1 MTHGQIGLIR
11 EDQIRRVSVSRYSGT
26 LGPLIL
32 GLIEAARWEL
42 GWDENKALFTDAARF
57 TLAGFTSAAGA
68 AIAYSLTS
76 EDDSSM

>member
-32 GLIEAARWEL
+32 GLIEAARWEWD
-42 GWDENKALFTDAARF
+42 WDENEALFIDAAMCS
-57 TLAGFTSAAGA
+57 LAGFTSAAGA
-68 AIAYSLTS
+68 TIACSLIS

>member
-32 GLIEAARWEL
+32 GLIEAAKWEW
-42 GWDENKALFTDAARF
+42 GWDENEALFTDVAKCN
-57 TLAGFTSAAGA
+57 LAGFTSAAGA
-68 AIAYSLTS
+68 TIAYALIS